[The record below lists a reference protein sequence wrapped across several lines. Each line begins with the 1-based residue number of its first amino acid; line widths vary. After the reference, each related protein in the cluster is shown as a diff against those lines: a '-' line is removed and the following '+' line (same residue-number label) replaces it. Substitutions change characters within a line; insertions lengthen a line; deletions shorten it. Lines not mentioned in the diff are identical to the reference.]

1 MASGTLDANSESFTV
16 IVKKHQHARVR
27 LNITATI
34 TVTAD
39 EGGVA
44 FTLPNGN
51 AAAWTSSDVIH
62 IQTPGEYTFTA
73 SGVSGGSCVYDTLV
87 YVVGL

>member
-16 IVKKHQHARVR
+16 SVQPGQKARVR
-27 LNITATI
+27 MDIAATI

-44 FTLPNGN
+44 FDLPDGT
-51 AAAWTSSDVIH
+51 AAAWTADAVIL
-62 IQTPGEYTFTA
+62 IEAPGNYTFTA
-73 SGVSGGSCVYDTLV
+73 SGVSGGSCVYDYIV
-87 YVVGL
+87 YP